1 MSSRKK
7 IAIILITSLVL
18 LGAIAGFTILGLYLN
33 MKPKVEVTEI
43 SKLYFPMTKEQVTE
57 KTVSIYE
64 DKIFNN
70 DVNFKVKV
78 TTM

>member
-7 IAIILITSLVL
+7 IATILITSLVL